1 MPTTGIW
8 QEEPEGIVRRFSPRV
23 ARDAASYR
31 FHPAERH
38 EPQDDGSLIV
48 RFRADGLQEI
58 AWHLARWGGEVEVLA
73 PPSAAADGAGSGC
86 AAGKPVTQ
94 PLTGS
99 VSPAHRRR

>member
-23 ARDAASYR
+23 ARGAASYR

-48 RFRADGLQEI
+48 RFHAGGLQEI

-73 PPSAAADGAGSGC
+73 LHRLQQMVRDLGARL
-86 AAGKPVTQ
+86 A
-94 PLTGS
+94 
-99 VSPAHRRR
+99 SP